1 MKGFSEKWCQWIN
14 QIITKGSVGIK
25 INDNV
30 GRYFQTKKGLRQGDP
45 LSLLMFN
52 LIADMLNLLISRAK
66 EEAQLTGLVP
76 HLVDG
81 GLSILQYAD
90 NTNLFMDHNIEKA
103 INLKLLLCAFEQL
116 LGLKINFHKNE
127 LFCYGEAKEME
138 KQYTELFGCGLG
150 QYPFRYL
157 GIPMHYKRITN
168 ADWKII
174 EDKFENRLS
183 SWKGKL
189 LSCSG
194 RLVLIN
200 SVLSSLALFMLSFY
214 EIPKGVLH
222 KLDYYRSWFSGKE
235 IIIKRN
241 TV

>member
-1 MKGFSEKWCQWIN
+1 
-14 QIITKGSVGIK
+14 
-25 INDNV
+25 
-30 GRYFQTKKGLRQGDP
+30 
-45 LSLLMFN
+45 
-52 LIADMLNLLISRAK
+52 
-66 EEAQLTGLVP
+66 
-76 HLVDG
+76 
-81 GLSILQYAD
+81 
-90 NTNLFMDHNIEKA
+90 
-103 INLKLLLCAFEQL
+103 L

-183 SWKGKL
+183 SWKVKL

-241 TV
+241 TILPNGILFAD